1 MKGADSMKKEYL
13 EPEMIVKPIC
23 FADIVCTSPGAEA
36 TVGGGTG
43 GRDDEGYDLDDDPTA
58 NP

>member
-1 MKGADSMKKEYL
+1 MKKEYL

-23 FADIVCTSPGAEA
+23 FADILCTSPGAEA
-36 TVGGGTG
+36 TVGTGTG
-43 GRDDEGYDLDDDPTA
+43 GRDDVENDLDDDPMA